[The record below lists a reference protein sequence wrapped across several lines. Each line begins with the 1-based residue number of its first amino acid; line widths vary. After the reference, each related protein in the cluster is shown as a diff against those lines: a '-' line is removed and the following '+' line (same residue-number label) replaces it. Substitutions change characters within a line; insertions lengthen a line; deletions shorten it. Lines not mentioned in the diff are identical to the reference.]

1 MLDKMTYTNHLNQT
15 IEFGSNGVFLNEC
28 DVRDYAWEYDSTNQR
43 ISNFRKGVVKKK
55 ANIVIVAD
63 TDAQGVY
70 LKNRIFE
77 ILEQDILEEKKGRLQ
92 IGDYYY
98 PCYIAS
104 SKKSDYLL
112 HKNYVINEVE
122 IISDNSNWFKE
133 TLFQLKSDQNDDNTD
148 LKSYPYGFP
157 YGYTNFV
164 SSGNIMNGFFTAS
177 DFIMRFYG
185 GVTNPAIAI
194 AGHLYQLNV
203 ALNDRE
209 YAEINSRD
217 KTITLFKKNGNTE
230 NIFWMADK
238 SSYIFE
244 KIPVGS
250 SVIVWNGSFDVD
262 ITLLYER
269 SEPEWT

>member
-1 MLDKMTYTNHLNQT
+1 MLDIMTYTNHLNQT
-15 IEFGSNGVFLNEC
+15 IKFGSNGIFLNEC
-28 DVRDYAWEYDSTNQR
+28 DVRDYTWEYDSTNNM
-43 ISNFRKGVVKKK
+43 ISNFKKGVVKKK
-55 ANIVIVAD
+55 AQIIIQSDMN
-63 TDAQGVY
+63 GLE
-70 LKNRIFE
+70 LKNRLFE
-77 ILEQDILEEKKGRLQ
+77 IFEQDILAEKKGKLQ

-98 PCYIAS
+98 PCYIVS
-104 SKKSDYLL
+104 SKKTGHLL
-112 HKNYVINEVE
+112 HKNHLVNEVE
-122 IISDNSNWFKE
+122 IISDDPNWFKE
-133 TLFQLKSDQNDDNTD
+133 TLFQLKKGQNDNKTD
-148 LKSYPYGFP
+148 LKSYSYGYP

-164 SSGNIMNGFFTAS
+164 SSGNILNSFFRTS

-194 AGHLYQLNV
+194 AGHSYQLNV
-203 ALNDRE
+203 SLNDRE

-217 KTITLFKKNGNTE
+217 KTITLYKKNGNTE

-250 SVIVWNGSFDVD
+250 SVIVWNGSFDID

-269 SEPEWT
+269 SEPVWT